1 MAFYNE
7 LNERGLVSQATH
19 AEQTEKLFTNENG
32 VKVYTGFD
40 PTANSLHVGHLIPI
54 MGLARA
60 QQAGH
65 HPIALI
71 GGGTAIVGDPSGK
84 SEMRKMLTRDEINQN
99 ANAIK
104 NQLSKFIEFD
114 NGKAT
119 LVNNLDWL
127 SELNYLEML
136 RDVGRH
142 FSVNRMLTAEC
153 FKARMESGLSFL
165 EFNYMI
171 LQAYDFLHLQRE
183 YNCKVQ
189 LGGDDQWSNM
199 IAGVDLIRR
208 VLSNEAYAIT
218 YPLLT
223 TSDGKKMGKTEGGAV
238 WLDPNLTSPY
248 EYFQYWRNVPDDKV
262 AECLAYF
269 TFLSNEEVAELAS
282 YTDQKINE
290 SKVVLAY
297 EATKILHGEDEANK
311 SKEAAL
317 AAFSS
322 GHKRDNI
329 PRTEINESEIEDEI
343 LVTDLIKLAHFTSS
357 NNEGRRL
364 IKGGGIYINGERIT
378 DQDSV
383 IPKTLLEDGVELR
396 KGKKHHHLFKLL

>member
-1 MAFYNE
+1 MDFYTE
-7 LNERGLVSQATH
+7 LSTRRLVSQATH
-19 AEQTEKLFTNENG
+19 ADQTEKLFSQNQN
-32 VKVYTGFD
+32 VRVYTGFD

-60 QQAGH
+60 QKAGH

-84 SEMRKMLTRDEINQN
+84 SEMRKMLTREEINNN
-99 ANAIK
+99 ADAIK
-104 NQLSKFIEFD
+104 NQLSNFIDFD
-114 NGKAT
+114 NNKAT
-119 LVNNLDWL
+119 IVNNLDWL

-136 RDVGRH
+136 RDIGRH

-171 LQAYDFLHLQRE
+171 LQAYDFLHLHRE
-183 YNCKVQ
+183 YDCKVQ

-199 IAGVDLIRR
+199 IAGTDLIRR
-208 VLSNEAYAIT
+208 VVSKEAYAIT

-238 WLDPNLTSPY
+238 WLDPTLTSPY

-262 AECLAYF
+262 ADCLSYF
-269 TFLSNEEVAELAS
+269 TFLSNEEVTKLSE
-282 YTDQKINE
+282 YKDQEINKAKE
-290 SKVVLAY
+290 VLAF
-297 EATKILHGEDEANK
+297 EATKILHGEDEANS

-317 AAFSS
+317 AAFSK
-322 GHKRDNI
+322 GTKRQNI
-329 PRTEINESEIEDEI
+329 PTTTLDSTSFENDF
-343 LVTDLIKLAHFTSS
+343 LVTELIRLAGFSAS

-364 IKGGGIYINGERIT
+364 IKGGGIYINGERIENL
-378 DQDSV
+378 DA
-383 IPKTLLEDGVELR
+383 TLTRDTLKAGVELR
-396 KGKKHHHLFKLL
+396 KGKKHHHLFNLT